1 MSDLTIENL
10 NFSYGESVVF
20 ENLNLSYN
28 KKDFLA
34 IVGPNGGGKSTILK
48 LILGLLK
55 PKAGSVKIY
64 GKSPNLQK
72 IGYVP
77 QYIASSKSFPIS
89 VLEVVLSGLIDKKM
103 FGFYSGSD
111 KKIALEKLALVG
123 MSEFANSRISELSG
137 GQRQRVYIARALCG
151 ESKILLLDEPTAS
164 IDTMGQVQIFE
175 LLKELNLGGIGIIMV
190 SHEINLALSYATK
203 AAYVANKELIMHD
216 ISKAKTQNFLHHL
229 EHNHKHF
236 CDIELAL
243 KECGCGGC
251 MHGKDGDFS
260 KECEFCEKSDKF
272 RNDNK
277 TPKFTNSQIF
287 QNASQIRF
295 FKGQK

>member
-10 NFSYGESVVF
+10 NFSYGESIVF
-20 ENLNLSYN
+20 ENLNLNYN

-72 IGYVP
+72 ISYVP
-77 QYIASSKSFPIS
+77 QYIALSKSFPIS

-111 KKIALEKLALVG
+111 KKIALEKLTLVG
-123 MSEFANSRISELSG
+123 MSEFANSRVSELSG

-151 ESKILLLDEPTAS
+151 ESEILLLDEPTAS

-251 MHGKDGDFS
+251 LHGKDGDFS

-272 RNDNK
+272 KNDNK

-287 QNASQIRF
+287 QNSSQIRF

>member
-1 MSDLTIENL
+1 MLNDLTIENL
-10 NFSYGESVVF
+10 NFSYGESIVF
-20 ENLNLSYN
+20 ENLNLNYN

-111 KKIALEKLALVG
+111 KKIAFEKLALVG

-151 ESKILLLDEPTAS
+151 ESEILLLDEPTAS

-203 AAYVANKELIMHD
+203 AAYVANKEL
-216 ISKAKTQNFLHHL
+216 
-229 EHNHKHF
+229 
-236 CDIELAL
+236 
-243 KECGCGGC
+243 
-251 MHGKDGDFS
+251 
-260 KECEFCEKSDKF
+260 
-272 RNDNK
+272 
-277 TPKFTNSQIF
+277 
-287 QNASQIRF
+287 
-295 FKGQK
+295 

>member
-10 NFSYGESVVF
+10 NFSYGESVIF
-20 ENLNLSYN
+20 ENLNLNYN

-34 IVGPNGGGKSTILK
+34 IVGPNGGGKSTILR

-55 PKAGSVKIY
+55 PNSGSIKIQ
-64 GKSPNLQK
+64 GKSPNLKK

-89 VLEVVLSGLIDKKM
+89 VLEAVLTGLIDKKM
-103 FGFYSGSD
+103 FGFYSQKD
-111 KKIALEKLALVG
+111 KKIALEKLELVG
-123 MSEFANSRISELSG
+123 MAKFANSRISELSG

-151 ESKILLLDEPTAS
+151 ESEILLLDEPTAS

-175 LLKELNLGGIGIIMV
+175 LLKELNSQGIGIIMV

-203 AAYVANKELIMHD
+203 AGYVANKELIMHE
-216 ISKAKTQNFLHHL
+216 ISPHKAKRFLSHL
-229 EHNHKHF
+229 EHEHGHF

-251 MHGKDGDFS
+251 IHSRDGES
-260 KECEFCEKSDKF
+260 AKECEKCAKSSKFSEKS
-272 RNDNK
+272 
-277 TPKFTNSQIF
+277 TNSQIF
-287 QNASQIRF
+287 NQASQIRF
-295 FKGQK
+295 FRGEK

>member
-1 MSDLTIENL
+1 MGDLTIETL

-20 ENLNLSYN
+20 ENLNLSY
-28 KKDFLA
+28 KSEDFLA
-34 IVGPNGGGKSTILK
+34 IVGPNGGGKSTLLK

-55 PKAGSVKIY
+55 PRSGSIKIF
-64 GKSPNLQK
+64 GKTPNINLKK

-77 QYIASSKSFPIS
+77 QYIESSKSFPIS
-89 VLEVVLSGLIDKKM
+89 VLEVVLTGLIDKKI
-103 FGFYSGSD
+103 FGFYSQND
-111 KKIALEKLALVG
+111 RKIALEKLALVG
-123 MSEFANSRISELSG
+123 MSEFANSRICDLSG

-175 LLKELNLGGIGIIMV
+175 LLKELNSQGIGIIMV
-190 SHEINLALSYATK
+190 SHEINLAMSYATK
-203 AAYVANKELIMHD
+203 ACYVANKELVMHE
-216 ISKAKTQNFLHHL
+216 ISPNKAEQFLHHL

-251 MHGKDGDFS
+251 IHDKNGA
-260 KECEFCEKSDKF
+260 KECEFCEKKDKF
-272 RNDNK
+272 QDQ
-277 TPKFTNSQIF
+277 KFTNSQIF
-287 QNASQIRF
+287 SDTTKMRF
-295 FKGQK
+295 KAKK

>member
-10 NFSYGESVVF
+10 KFSYGESVVF

-229 EHNHKHF
+229 ERDHKHF

-251 MHGKDGDFS
+251 LHGKDGDFS
-260 KECEFCEKSDKF
+260 KECEFCEKKE
-272 RNDNK
+272 K
-277 TPKFTNSQIF
+277 AAKFTNSQIF
-287 QNASQIRF
+287 QNPSQIRF

>member
-10 NFSYGESVVF
+10 KFSYGESVVF

-229 EHNHKHF
+229 ERDHKHF

-251 MHGKDGDFS
+251 LHGKDGDFS
-260 KECEFCEKSDKF
+260 KECEFCEKKE
-272 RNDNK
+272 K
-277 TPKFTNSQIF
+277 AVKFTNSQIF
-287 QNASQIRF
+287 QNPSQIRF

>member
-1 MSDLTIENL
+1 MGDLTIENL
-10 NFSYGESVVF
+10 NFSYGESVIF
-20 ENLNLSYN
+20 ENLNLNYN

-34 IVGPNGGGKSTILK
+34 IVGPNGGGKSTILR

-55 PKAGSVKIY
+55 PNSGSIKIQA
-64 GKSPNLQK
+64 KSPNLRK

-89 VLEVVLSGLIDKKM
+89 VLEVVLTGLIDKKM
-103 FGFYSGSD
+103 FGFYSQKD
-111 KKIALEKLALVG
+111 KKIALEKLKLVG
-123 MSEFANSRISELSG
+123 MDEFANARICDLSG

-151 ESKILLLDEPTAS
+151 ESEILLLDEPTAS

-175 LLKELNLGGIGIIMV
+175 LLKELNLQGIGIIMV

-203 AAYVANKELIMHD
+203 AGYVANKELIMHE
-216 ISKAKTQNFLHHL
+216 ISPHKAKRFLSHL
-229 EHNHKHF
+229 EQEHGHF

-251 MHGKDGDFS
+251 IHNMDGKS
-260 KECEFCEKSDKF
+260 AKECEFCEKKDKF
-272 RNDNK
+272 ESE
-277 TPKFTNSQIF
+277 KFTDSKIF
-287 QNASQIRF
+287 NNASQIRF
-295 FKGQK
+295 FRDEK

>member
-1 MSDLTIENL
+1 MGDLTIENL
-10 NFSYGESVVF
+10 KFSYGESVVF
-20 ENLNLSYN
+20 ENLNLNYFI
-28 KKDFLA
+28 KDFLA

-251 MHGKDGDFS
+251 LHGKDGDFS
-260 KECEFCEKSDKF
+260 KECEFCEKKE
-272 RNDNK
+272 K
-277 TPKFTNSQIF
+277 AVKFTNSQIF
-287 QNASQIRF
+287 QNSSQIRF
-295 FKGQK
+295 FKG